1 MPKAWIET
9 AVGLFVVA
17 GMAAL
22 FMLAMQVSNL
32 SMWQGKGYDLI
43 AYFENIGGLKVRA
56 PVTLAGVTIGRV
68 AAIELD
74 KSRYEAK
81 VTLRIDPRYDN
92 LPRDT
97 SASIYT
103 AGLLGENY
111 VALEPG
117 GEEAFLRPGD
127 EIKLTQSAVI
137 LERLIGQFL
146 FEKAQGGTP

>member
-1 MPKAWIET
+1 MHKWIET
-9 AVGLFVVA
+9 AVGLFVAA
-17 GMAAL
+17 GAAAL
-22 FMLAMQVSNL
+22 FMLAMKVSNL
-32 SMWQGKGYDLI
+32 SMWQAKGYDLF
-43 AYFENIGGLKVRA
+43 AHFENVGGLKVRA

-74 KSRYEAK
+74 KERYEAK
-81 VTLRIDPRYDN
+81 VTLRIEPRYDN

-117 GEEAFLRPGD
+117 GEDVFLKPGD
-127 EIKLTQSAVI
+127 EIKLTQSAMI
-137 LERLIGQFL
+137 LERMIGQFL
-146 FEKAQGGTP
+146 FSKAQEGASP